1 LKNSAGGTAIRI
13 MVMQTMKSNVRVKLL
28 AFTPLPESVV
38 AAAARLCYSASSAE
52 DLIVMLHDD
61 KEQRDKFI
69 KNLARSGHLSPFEHV
84 SFTFAV
90 DGISRACSHQLV
102 RHRIA
107 SYSQQ
112 SQRYVSM
119 IDANYIVPDSI
130 MENEKALTLFKDMMR
145 QSHEA
150 YKSLAEWGIPLEDA
164 RYVLPNAWET
174 KIVVTMNARELHH
187 FFSLRLCKRAQW
199 EIRRLAK
206 LMLIE
211 VRKVAGVIFDV
222 AGPPC
227 VTKGKCEEAKP
238 CGKPYSSIEELL
250 S

>member
-1 LKNSAGGTAIRI
+1 
-13 MVMQTMKSNVRVKLL
+13 
-28 AFTPLPESVV
+28 
-38 AAAARLCYSASSAE
+38 
-52 DLIVMLHDD
+52 
-61 KEQRDKFI
+61 
-69 KNLARSGHLSPFEHV
+69 
-84 SFTFAV
+84 
-90 DGISRACSHQLV
+90 
-102 RHRIA
+102 
-107 SYSQQ
+107 
-112 SQRYVSM
+112 
-119 IDANYIVPDSI
+119 
-130 MENEKALTLFKDMMR
+130 
-145 QSHEA
+145 
-150 YKSLAEWGIPLEDA
+150 
-164 RYVLPNAWET
+164 
-174 KIVVTMNARELHH
+174 VVTMNARELHH